1 MTRAM
6 WFVWLL
12 RSDIRD
18 GASPL
23 DAQAQ
28 RKFMSWWLLW
38 APAEYPAVFSRNRRH
53 ADIAMQLVALG
64 NGLRCP
70 RLLLT
75 LHEARHD
82 LQQAFPLD
90 SASSLAEYFHW
101 YQQHGSIE
109 LATAPLL
116 PKSCLASCERTLLRS
131 HAAQPSCTG
140 TASPTETRRPK
151 QVLAK
156 EGVNLIGLVHR
167 QSGLGE
173 DVRMLSA
180 AFAAVGVAHVVIDA
194 EGNGSQRLRYATSV
208 YCMSAF
214 DAATLYLQHGRRFF
228 SEQLRIGYWPWELP
242 KFPDIWTDVY
252 DLIDEIWTGS
262 EFTARAYRANCPKP
276 VICLPA
282 PVTVPAVSGRSLPS
296 VKNGAFVFTY
306 PFDPNSYMARKN
318 PIALVRAFRL
328 AFPCHD
334 EGSALLLRVN
344 GKLSESPARRA
355 LLCEIGADHRITVVE
370 STLDRTDVL
379 TLTASCDCL
388 VSPHRAEGFGR
399 NIAEAILLNVPVLA
413 TGFSG
418 CSDYLEPN
426 EGLAFRLKEVE
437 ADEYPFSEGLLWA
450 DPDVADM
457 AAKMKLVRA
466 RMRRTGRKA
475 REQLVRRADRFS
487 ETYAPRV
494 TGRRFVDR
502 LADCGVIARL
512 FRAYSGAK
520 TGKKGDVTIA
530 VSARP

>member
-116 PKSCLASCERTLLRS
+116 PKSCLASCKRTLLRS

-252 DLIDEIWTGS
+252 DLIDDIWTGS

-512 FRAYSGAK
+512 YRAYSGAK